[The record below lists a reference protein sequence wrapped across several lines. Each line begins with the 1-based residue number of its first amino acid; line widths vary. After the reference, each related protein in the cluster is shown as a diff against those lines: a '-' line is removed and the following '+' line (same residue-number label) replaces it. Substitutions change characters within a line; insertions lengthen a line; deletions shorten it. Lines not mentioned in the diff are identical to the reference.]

1 MERVGD
7 VMTGDPITL
16 DAGAAIREAA
26 RIMRERE
33 IGDVLVTKDGELLG
47 ILTDRDIVVRA
58 LANGYAPDRALGDI
72 CTRGNVVTAGPDEAL
87 DAARDRMRK
96 RAVRRIPVLDEE
108 GQPVGILSLGDLAIE
123 RAPRSLLGRIS
134 AAPSNR

>member
-7 VMTGDPITL
+7 VMTEDPITL
-16 DAGAAIREAA
+16 DAAVAIREAA
-26 RIMRERE
+26 RIMRERDV
-33 IGDVLVTKDGELLG
+33 GDVLVTEDGELLG

-58 LANGYAPDRALGDI
+58 LANGHDVDSALGDI
-72 CTRGNVVTAGPDEAL
+72 CTGGNLVTATPDEAL
-87 DAARDRMRK
+87 DAARDRMRR

-108 GQPVGILSLGDLAIE
+108 GRPVGIVSIGDLAIE

-134 AAPSNR
+134 AAPSNS